1 MSFSETHADRLSSVF
16 LMPRFILR
24 KVMKKYKCENGLP
37 VYGWNVFALEDK
49 LKLRK
54 MADCMGVSFRALV
67 IYAYFYA
74 VVLNKGNRIFCM
86 IK

>member
-49 LKLRK
+49 LMLRK

-74 VVLNKGNRIFCM
+74 VVLNKGNRIFA
-86 IK
+86 